1 MNQNQGQATGRA
13 TEKEST
19 LAPSEAQHQDR
30 PESSDG
36 GSRESTKKRG
46 HPQTLKQKWMVMSLP
61 NKLTAI
67 FTALLFVATSA
78 YAIFSGYQLRV
89 LQRQLDEMKGSSKQ
103 ADRLITEASKQA
115 DSAKAQAQ
123 QAEAQTKK
131 MGESLD
137 KTDRLIRAT
146 GDLAKEAKRSADA
159 AHDAVGIAKQSLVL
173 SERSIEIQ
181 ERPWVGIATLEINTA
196 PLENGEPMTG
206 TLTFSN
212 SGKSPAFDVE
222 LSSACSYDNQP
233 IIHQSFALLTVSS
246 KSTLMPGTAKG
257 TTDWSCNLHLNPAMY
272 ALVRQGIKKVYV
284 FGQILY
290 KDAIGPTGHIHVTHF
305 CGFWAPP
312 KNAFSD
318 CPAYNSSD

>member
-30 PESSDG
+30 PQSGDG
-36 GSRESTKKRG
+36 GSSESTKKRG
-46 HPQTLKQKWMVMSLP
+46 HPQTLKQKWMAMSLP

-159 AHDAVGIAKQSLVL
+159 AHDAVGIAKQSLDF

-181 ERPWVGIATLEINTA
+181 ERPWLGITTVKVDISPAEQGQPI
-196 PLENGEPMTG
+196 TG
-206 TLTFSN
+206 SISFSN

-222 LSSACSYDNQP
+222 LSSACSYDQQP
-233 IIHQSFALLTVSS
+233 IINQSFVLAAVAS
-246 KSTLMPGTAKG
+246 KAILMPGDSK
-257 TTDWSCNLHLNPAMY
+257 TTPQWNCNLPLNAKQY
-272 ALVRQGIKKVYV
+272 ALVRQGVKKIYVYGEIV
-284 FGQILY
+284 Y
-290 KDAIGPTGHIHVTHF
+290 KDDIGSKRHMHVTRF
-305 CGFWAPP
+305 CQFSLQSS
-312 KNAFSD
+312 AFAD
-318 CPAYNSSD
+318 CPEYNSAD